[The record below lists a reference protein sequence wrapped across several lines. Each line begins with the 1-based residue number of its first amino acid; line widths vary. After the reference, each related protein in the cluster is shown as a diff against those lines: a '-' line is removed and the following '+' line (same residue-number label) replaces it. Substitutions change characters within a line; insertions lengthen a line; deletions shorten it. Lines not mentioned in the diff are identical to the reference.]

1 MDQVPQGSQVVIID
15 ENSSGLSQLADALKG
30 ETNIS
35 AIHILSHGASDAI
48 TLGTDVLTADNLSAW
63 SSQLSAIGASLSDS
77 GDILLYG
84 CDVSAQDNAFITR
97 FAELTQADVAASSDM
112 TGSAAL
118 SGDWVLE
125 NHTGSIEAKTFAF
138 DYDGLLA
145 GPEVTAPEK
154 GITVAEPSSLNA
166 AGADTA
172 TLSGW

>member
-1 MDQVPQGSQVVIID
+1 
-15 ENSSGLSQLADALKG
+15 
-30 ETNIS
+30 
-35 AIHILSHGASDAI
+35 
-48 TLGTDVLTADNLSAW
+48 
-63 SSQLSAIGASLSDS
+63 
-77 GDILLYG
+77 
-84 CDVSAQDNAFITR
+84 
-97 FAELTQADVAASSDM
+97 M